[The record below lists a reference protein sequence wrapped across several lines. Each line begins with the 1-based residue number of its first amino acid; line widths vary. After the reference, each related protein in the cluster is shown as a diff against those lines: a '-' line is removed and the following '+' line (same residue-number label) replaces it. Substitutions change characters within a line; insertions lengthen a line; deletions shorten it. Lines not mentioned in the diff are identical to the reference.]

1 VSTVAQLQQQLADVQ
16 AELGVLRGEVTR
28 LHASKHEV
36 TVVPVN
42 WPTLST
48 QDAEAVWEVLG
59 RWVQEVLGD
68 WCEVTRDQLP
78 DCWALHRPA
87 LMQVSWL
94 WTSHI
99 EAYQPHSRA
108 HAAAEWHTRW
118 LDAALEKIKRVIPAS
133 QCHAVAGQ
141 QGEHLVHRLQA
152 LQQRTRNSH
161 HRAHPLP
168 QQAPYPT
175 TFTPTSPSPDPIAAP
190 IVVTLPA
197 AREIASPGQQV
208 IHRPFWQPYFE
219 QAMQADLTKRRQ
231 QVQQ

>member
-1 VSTVAQLQQQLADVQ
+1 MTAPGGQTSTVTVDGDQLHGDWGMDLRLLGTRIEGVRHATVSTVAQLQPQLADVQ

-42 WPTLST
+42 WPTLSA

-108 HAAAEWHTRW
+108 HAAAE
-118 LDAALEKIKRVIPAS
+118 
-133 QCHAVAGQ
+133 
-141 QGEHLVHRLQA
+141 
-152 LQQRTRNSH
+152 
-161 HRAHPLP
+161 
-168 QQAPYPT
+168 
-175 TFTPTSPSPDPIAAP
+175 
-190 IVVTLPA
+190 
-197 AREIASPGQQV
+197 
-208 IHRPFWQPYFE
+208 
-219 QAMQADLTKRRQ
+219 
-231 QVQQ
+231 